1 MNVEVDTPRGKGF
14 FDFFGEHALRTNLGQ
29 GNVGDLVA
37 GGMNNFNFD
46 FVAART
52 EKRGDVVGLPESEL
66 GAAGADAEFRSVVRG
81 MIHVERFVGI
91 GGRAAASRL
100 ELRTVS
106 VSCSSKNRT
115 TMRKFRSASPVAP
128 ARAGSFDFVWRFA
141 SLFTRLRSG

>member
-1 MNVEVDTPRGKGF
+1 MNGEVDTPRGKGF

-37 GGMNNFNFD
+37 GGMNNFDFN
-46 FVAART
+46 FVATGT
-52 EKRGDVVGLPESEL
+52 EKRGDVIGLPESEL

-81 MIHVERFVGI
+81 MIHIERFVGI

-106 VSCSSKNRT
+106 VSYSSKKRI
-115 TMRKFRSASPVAP
+115 MIRKFPLSSAFGP
-128 ARAGSFDFVWRFA
+128 ADLGS
-141 SLFTRLRSG
+141 

>member
-1 MNVEVDTPRGKGF
+1 MNGEVDTPRGKGLFNF
-14 FDFFGEHALRTNLGQ
+14 FSEHAFGADLGQ

-106 VSCSSKNRT
+106 VSCSSKNRI
-115 TMRKFRSASPVAP
+115 MIRKFP
-128 ARAGSFDFVWRFA
+128 
-141 SLFTRLRSG
+141 L